1 MKIVLQ
7 RVKNA
12 RVIIDNKVNGEIGK
26 GYLLLLGI
34 GKKDN
39 EEIVAQM
46 IEKVKKLRLFEDEN
60 GKTNLSLE
68 QVNGKV
74 LVVSQFTLYADCRK
88 GTRPSFTDAAPPE
101 MAESLYNIFL
111 SHCTEVFGDVQHGE
125 FGADMQVELI
135 NDGPF
140 TIYLESENK

>member
-12 RVIIDNKVNGEIGK
+12 KVIIDNKINGEIQK

-34 GKKDN
+34 GKNDD
-39 EEIVAQM
+39 EEIAIQM
-46 IEKVKKLRLFEDEN
+46 VEKIKKLRLFEDEN

-88 GTRPSFTDAAPPE
+88 GTRPSFADAAPPE
-101 MAESLYNIFL
+101 MAENLYNFFL
-111 SHCTEVFGDVQHGE
+111 SRCSEIFGGVQHGE
-125 FGADMQVELI
+125 FGSDMQVELV

-140 TIYLESENK
+140 TIYLENENK

>member
-7 RVKNA
+7 RVKKA
-12 RVIIDNKVNGEIGK
+12 KVVIDNKINGEIQK

-34 GKKDN
+34 GKNDN
-39 EEIVAQM
+39 EETAVQM
-46 IEKVKKLRLFEDEN
+46 IEKIKKLRLFEDAN

-88 GTRPSFTDAAPPE
+88 GTRPSFADAAPPE
-101 MAESLYNIFL
+101 MAENLYNFFL
-111 SHCTEVFGDVQHGE
+111 SCCLEFFGEVQHGE
-125 FGADMQVELI
+125 FGADMQVELV

-140 TIYLESENK
+140 TIYLES

>member
-7 RVKNA
+7 RVKKA
-12 RVIIDNKVNGEIGK
+12 KVIIDNKVNGEIGK

-34 GKKDN
+34 GKNDT
-39 EEIVAQM
+39 EETAIQM

-60 GKTNLSLE
+60 GKTNLSLAD
-68 QVNGKV
+68 VDGS
-74 LVVSQFTLYADCRK
+74 LLLISQFTLYADCKK
-88 GTRPSFTDAAPPE
+88 GTRPSFAYAAPPD
-101 MAESLYNIFL
+101 MAENLYNFFL
-111 SHCTEVFGDVQHGE
+111 SYCREIFGGVEHGE

-140 TIYLESENK
+140 TICLESEN

>member
-1 MKIVLQ
+1 MKIILQ
-7 RVKNA
+7 RVKSA
-12 RVIIDNKVNGEIGK
+12 KVIIDNKINGEIQK

-34 GKKDN
+34 GKDDN
-39 EEIVAQM
+39 EDVAVQM
-46 IEKVKKLRLFEDEN
+46 IEKIKKLRLFEDEN

-68 QVNGKV
+68 QVNGKI
-74 LVVSQFTLYADCRK
+74 LVVSQFTLSADCKK

-101 MAESLYNIFL
+101 MAEKLYNFFL
-111 SHCTEVFGDVQHGE
+111 YQCKNTFGEIQHGE

-140 TIYLESENK
+140 TICLDNK

>member
-7 RVKNA
+7 RVKKA
-12 RVIIDNKVNGEIGK
+12 KVIIDNKVNGEIGK

-34 GKKDN
+34 GKNDT
-39 EEIVAQM
+39 EETAIQM

-68 QVNGKV
+68 QVNGNI
-74 LVVSQFTLYADCRK
+74 LVVSQFTLYADCKK
-88 GTRPSFTDAAPPE
+88 GTRPSFTYAAPPN
-101 MAESLYNIFL
+101 MAEDLYNFFL
-111 SHCTEVFGDVQHGE
+111 SYCREVFGSVEHGE
-125 FGADMQVELI
+125 FGADMQVELV

-140 TIYLESENK
+140 TICLESEN